1 VRTTRFWNTLYHA
14 RSKPKDWKVKFVH
27 TILWTVSFLF
37 ISLISYMK
45 YIVDTVYFYCIFF
58 SFLTLTMHK
67 QLRHPVWD
75 QVIFSTDESAMY
87 IVSKQS
93 KHQNMLYDF
102 SICFTLLCKMNE
114 RIYDMTPNRMMLDV
128 SVSAKKKIQQT
139 FNLITVL
146 LSVLLRFTDYDYPF
160 GILALLNPKILEN
173 RTSAHFCKR
182 SLLSA
187 CFPCIKYIYTRQFVL
202 VKTTGIHNSKRLKP
216 NDLGTPMLAVI

>member
-1 VRTTRFWNTLYHA
+1 MRTTRFWNTLYHA

-128 SVSAKKKIQQT
+128 SVSAKKKYNKHSI
-139 FNLITVL
+139 
-146 LSVLLRFTDYDYPF
+146 
-160 GILALLNPKILEN
+160 
-173 RTSAHFCKR
+173 
-182 SLLSA
+182 
-187 CFPCIKYIYTRQFVL
+187 
-202 VKTTGIHNSKRLKP
+202 
-216 NDLGTPMLAVI
+216 